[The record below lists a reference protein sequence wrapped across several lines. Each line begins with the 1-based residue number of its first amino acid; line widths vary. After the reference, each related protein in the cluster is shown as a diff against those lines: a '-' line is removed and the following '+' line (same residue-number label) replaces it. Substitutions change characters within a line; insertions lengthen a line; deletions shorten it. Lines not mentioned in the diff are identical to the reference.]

1 MRLQRFS
8 EARGTVG
15 LEMRSFLQG
24 RQRILGKWDGQRHLS
39 RRKDFRLRVVG
50 SEEEKRTTGHH
61 WKSTWASFKRS
72 EGHLRE
78 THSPPPPEEAHS
90 PCAFQA
96 RKWLAQGTVL
106 STVAVGIITH
116 SPSAGVLGLSSRE
129 IADVASTAQQGLLSP
144 VPWLHLSSA
153 TLPATH

>member
-1 MRLQRFS
+1 MNPWKVGWAETPS
-8 EARGTVG
+8 RG
-15 LEMRSFLQG
+15 
-24 RQRILGKWDGQRHLS
+24 
-39 RRKDFRLRVVG
+39 KDFRLRVVG

-78 THSPPPPEEAHS
+78 TPPEEAHS
-90 PCAFQA
+90 HCAFQA
-96 RKWLAQGTVL
+96 RKRLAQGVVL

-153 TLPATH
+153 TLPAAH